1 MKFRLSAKMV
11 KVSYFR
17 DSNTKD
23 PVTEYIHV
31 NEIVESDYELD
42 QETAQERI
50 ETLPKYYGKLF
61 TWLDELRIEKL

>member
-1 MKFRLSAKMV
+1 MV

-23 PVTEYIHV
+23 PVTEFIHID
-31 NEIVESDYELD
+31 EIVESDYALD
-42 QETAQERI
+42 QEMAQEKI

-61 TWLDELRIEKL
+61 TWLHKIKIEKL